1 MKTTVEI
8 SDELFKRSQ
17 QLAKRRGLTLR
28 ALLEEGL
35 RLAIKSH
42 QIAPPN
48 EFHFP
53 TFGRDGISDEF
64 RDADWSKIRDTLYR
78 DGERDGR

>member
-17 QLAKRRGLTLR
+17 QLAKRKGMTLR

-42 QIAPPN
+42 QTQRAG
-48 EFHFP
+48 EFCFP
-53 TFGRDGISDEF
+53 TFGRGGVTDEF
-64 RDADWSKIRDTLYR
+64 RDADWSKIRDAIYK
-78 DGERDGR
+78 DGER